1 MKEVIMMNKYKNM
14 FFSIVLIVFTIFTLG
29 MKKFNTTPQNV
40 YRVYLEGKSIGLIK
54 SKEALEKYIDKE
66 QESLKEKYGVS
77 KVYAPADL
85 DIQKE
90 ITYNE
95 SISSTKE
102 IYEKI
107 KDISPFTIKG
117 YMITIK
123 PTNTASSTVKEI
135 DKETKVIYVLNKKI
149 FEDAVDTSVRSFVSD
164 EDYKVY
170 ESNKKQTIKDTG
182 KIVEKIYIEN
192 NILIKKQNIPVNK
205 KIYLT
210 EEELSKYLLFG
221 TTESEQKYIIKEGD
235 TIADI
240 AYNNKM
246 SSEEFLIINTDFKDE
261 NALLYPGQEV
271 NIGIL
276 NPQFN
281 IVQEDEVVELQ
292 EKKYST
298 EVKYDNSKLIG
309 YEKKEQEGVNG
320 TNKVTQKVRKI
331 NGETTNIVTISTEEI
346 TPVTNEIIIKGG
358 QKSSYTGGR
367 YGTAVATKG
376 SWGWPA
382 SCSSVSSN
390 YGYRWGGLHD
400 GTDIAGCGYGSNIFA
415 AQSGTVA
422 ISARKNGNYPGGYG
436 DNGEYI
442 IIDHHNG
449 YYTIYAHLCPGCRY
463 VKTGDTVQK
472 GQAIGGMGRTGAATG
487 THLHFGLWSG
497 YPYRGG
503 RSLNAMSV
511 Y

>member
-1 MKEVIMMNKYKNM
+1 MNRCKKILLSIFIVVFSM
-14 FFSIVLIVFTIFTLG
+14 FSMG
-29 MKKFNTTPQNV
+29 MKKFNANPQNV
-40 YRVYLEGKSIGLIK
+40 YRVYLGGKSIGLVK
-54 SKEALEKYIDKE
+54 SKKSLEKYIDRE
-66 QESLKEKYGVS
+66 QESLKEKYGVN

-95 SISSTKE
+95 DISSTKE

-135 DKETKVIYVLNKKI
+135 DTKTKKIYVIDKKI
-149 FEDAVDTSVRSFVSD
+149 FEEAVDTSVHSFVND
-164 EDYKVY
+164 EDYKIY
-170 ESNKKQTIKDTG
+170 ESNKKQTINNTG
-182 KIVEKIYIEN
+182 KIIEKIYIEN
-192 NILIKKQNIPVNK
+192 TILIKKQNIPVNE

-210 EEELSKYLLFG
+210 EEDLSRYLLFG
-221 TTESEQKYIIKEGD
+221 VNESNEKYIIKEGD

-246 SSEEFLIINTDFKDE
+246 SSEEFLIINTQFKDE

-292 EKKYST
+292 EKKYAT
-298 EVKYDNSKLIG
+298 EIKYDNNKLIG
-309 YEKKEQEGVNG
+309 YERKEQTGVNG
-320 TNKVTQKVRKI
+320 VNKVTQKIRKI
-331 NGETTNIVTISTEEI
+331 NGETTNIITTSTEEI
-346 TPVTNEIIIKGG
+346 TPVINEIIIKGG
-358 QKSSYTGGR
+358 QKSSYTGGQH
-367 YGTAVATKG
+367 GNQVPTKG
-376 SWGWPA
+376 AWGWPA

-415 AQSGTVA
+415 AQAGTVE
-422 ISARKNGNYPGGYG
+422 ISARKNGGYAGGYG

-442 IIDHHNG
+442 IINHHNG

-472 GQAIGGMGRTGAATG
+472 GQVIGGMGRTGAATG
-487 THLHFGLWSG
+487 VHLHFGLWYG

>member
-1 MKEVIMMNKYKNM
+1 MKEVIVMNKYKKI
-14 FFSIVLIVFTIFTLG
+14 FIISFLIVLSISILG
-29 MKKFNTTPQNV
+29 MKKNTVTAKNV
-40 YRVYLEGKSIGLIK
+40 YRVYLGGKSIGLIK
-54 SKEALEKYIDKE
+54 SKSDLEKYIDKE
-66 QESLKEKYGVS
+66 QESLKKKYGVN

-90 ITYNE
+90 ITYSNN
-95 SISSTKE
+95 ISSTKE

-117 YMITIK
+117 YTITIK
-123 PTNTASSTVKEI
+123 PTNTSSSTVK
-135 DKETKVIYVLNKKI
+135 DVDTTTKKIYVLDKKV
-149 FEDAVDTSVRSFVSD
+149 FENAVDKSVRSFVNE
-164 EDYKVY
+164 EDYEVY
-170 ESNKKQTIKDTG
+170 KNNKKQVIKDTG
-182 KIVEKIYIEN
+182 KIIEKIYIEN
-192 NILIKKQNIPVNK
+192 NILIKKQNIPVNE

-210 EEELSKYLLFG
+210 VEDLSKYLLFG
-221 TTESEQKYIIKEGD
+221 ATKSQQKYTIKDGD
-235 TIADI
+235 TIPEI
-240 AYNNKM
+240 SYNNKM
-246 SSEEFLIINTDFKDE
+246 SSDEFLIINTQFKDE
-261 NALLYPGQEV
+261 NALLYTGQEV

-281 IVQEDEVVELQ
+281 IVQEEEVVELQ
-292 EKKYST
+292 EKKYAT
-298 EVKYDNSKLIG
+298 EIKYDNSKLVG
-309 YEKKEQEGVNG
+309 YEAKEQEGVNG
-320 TNKVTQKVRKI
+320 TNKITQKVRKI
-331 NGETTNIVTISTEEI
+331 NGETTNIVTTSTEVI
-346 TPVTNEIIIKGG
+346 TPVKNEIIIKGG

-382 SCSSVSSN
+382 SCSSVSSQ
-390 YGYRWGGLHD
+390 YGYRWGALHD

-415 AQSGTVA
+415 AQSGTVVV
-422 ISARKNGNYPGGYG
+422 SARKNGGYAGGYG

-472 GQAIGGMGRTGAATG
+472 GQVIGGMGKTGAATG
-487 THLHFGLWSG
+487 VHLHFGLWQG